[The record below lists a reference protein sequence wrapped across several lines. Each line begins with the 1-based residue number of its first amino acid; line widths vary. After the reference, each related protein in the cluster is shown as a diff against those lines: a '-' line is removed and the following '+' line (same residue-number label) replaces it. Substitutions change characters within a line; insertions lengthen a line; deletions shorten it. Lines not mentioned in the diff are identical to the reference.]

1 MDSKSDFRAITE
13 ITPRYASLPLYFAP
27 DYSAYARYGAFLAE
41 WKPQQL
47 ASGTLRIEST
57 GAMVGNGT
65 FDITFVRTR
74 GSGRLNL
81 GKLSQLKR
89 EERLA
94 EVSMQAV
101 LDANTPAV
109 TYRLTQ
115 TAFEA
120 GVPFFLEVE
129 AAPEGD
135 IAGYVFVK
143 KVEE

>member
-1 MDSKSDFRAITE
+1 
-13 ITPRYASLPLYFAP
+13 
-27 DYSAYARYGAFLAE
+27 
-41 WKPQQL
+41 
-47 ASGTLRIEST
+47 
-57 GAMVGNGT
+57 MVGNGM
-65 FDITFVRTR
+65 FDITVVRTR

-81 GKLSQLKR
+81 GKLVQFKR

-94 EVSMQAV
+94 EVPMQAV

-120 GVPFFLEVE
+120 GVPFYFEVE